1 MTAGMGPAWIYA
13 LPGSDLVPGMPAGAP
28 ALEQLDDQPGPWQA
42 WLLYGPPPQA
52 LAALAQGQDQGNDLE
67 AWRRQLQ
74 LAGRLKRQHRQ
85 RVTLLDTTALTADER
100 EALLRQLPELQ
111 NQTMGQPWPGDLLEL
126 AARTVLRLNPGLR
139 AAYLDLEAE
148 ADRGGSNGTESWRQD
163 PDADDWLALLRGG
176 VGGADG
182 AGPAPAVAADLEGQL
197 RRQQEWLT
205 LLQNQEEELERELED
220 HLNVVQAMAGQ
231 LPLLEAQ
238 LARARQALEA
248 LP

>member
-1 MTAGMGPAWIYA
+1 MTAGLGPSWIYA
-13 LPGSDLVPGMPAGAP
+13 LPGSDLVPGLTAGAP
-28 ALEQLDDQPGPWQA
+28 ALEQLDDQPGAWQA
-42 WLLYGPPPQA
+42 WLLYGPPPLA
-52 LAALAQGQDQGNDLE
+52 LAALAKGCQGDDLE
-67 AWRRQLQ
+67 TWRRQLQ

-100 EALLRQLPELQ
+100 MALLRQLPELQ
-111 NQTMGQPWPGDLLEL
+111 NQTIARPWPGDLLEL

-148 ADRGGSNGTESWRQD
+148 ADRSGSDGSESWRQD
-163 PDADDWLALLRGG
+163 PDADAWLTLLRGNS
-176 VGGADG
+176 GGADSD
-182 AGPAPAVAADLEGQL
+182 GPTPAVAADLEGQL
-197 RRQQEWLT
+197 RRQQEWLA
-205 LLQNQEEELERELED
+205 LLHDHEAELERELGN
-220 HLNVVQAMAGQ
+220 HLMVVQAMAGQ